1 MRGASMRSG
10 SSVGSGYPRAGWR
23 RHDLDLIRVQ
33 FCGPAATGSTVN
45 SRVMAIEPDFSPYGS
60 QTVTGPGWP
69 NVDEEALAAAAATY
83 ETLAAKIT
91 GTIVP
96 QQQGQLMQLSD
107 AWEGAGSLAATG
119 EASTIIGGHEANA
132 AHAAAIAGKLR
143 AMEATV
149 VKAKMLANTIAQ
161 EVQHE
166 CEALSAMPFS
176 NAQELVQSRIKM
188 GLSQN
193 IANVTAHTTELASTL
208 AVPPSIPFAGAAPSV
223 PGGKEAK
230 DTSEEAA
237 KQAGGGSQQAMQMMS
252 QMGSMAA
259 QLPMQLGQ
267 AVMAVPQQM
276 GQQLQQL
283 TSMFGSGGKAD
294 SLGAAGLPFS
304 SFSNHPLAGGS
315 GAGGGSGMVKA
326 ASLPGSGGTPLQ
338 TPQMANL
345 VGTKSVSTAPADG
358 AAAGSTAISGVV
370 STALGGGMG
379 AMAPM
384 MGLRGGGGGGTGAS
398 LGCPLFSNTVSTKV
412 TMMTGESGD

>member
-1 MRGASMRSG
+1 
-10 SSVGSGYPRAGWR
+10 
-23 RHDLDLIRVQ
+23 
-33 FCGPAATGSTVN
+33 
-45 SRVMAIEPDFSPYGS
+45 MAIPPDSSPYGG

-69 NVDEEALAAAAATY
+69 NVDEEMLAATAAKY
-83 ETLAAKIT
+83 EALAAKIT
-91 GTIVP
+91 GSIVP
-96 QQQGQLMQLSD
+96 QQQSQLMQLSD
-107 AWEGAGSLAATG
+107 TWEGAGSLAAAG
-119 EASTIIGGHEANA
+119 EATTIIGGHEANA

-193 IANVTAHTTELASTL
+193 IANVTAHTTELANTL
-208 AVPPSIPFAGAAPSV
+208 GVPPSIPFPGAPPV

-230 DTSEEAA
+230 DTAEEAGKSA
-237 KQAGGGSQQAMQMMS
+237 SDGSQQAMQMMS

-259 QLPMQLGQ
+259 QIPMQIGQ

-283 TSMFGSGGKAD
+283 TQPLQQLTSMFGSGGKAD
-294 SLGAAGLPFS
+294 GLGAAGLPFS
-304 SFSNHPLAGGS
+304 SFSNHPAAGGS

-326 ASLPGSGGTPLQ
+326 ASLPGSGGVPLQ
-338 TPQMANL
+338 TPQMSNL
-345 VGTKSVSTAPADG
+345 VGTKSVSTAPPEG
-358 AAAGSTAISGVV
+358 AAAGSTASGGV
-370 STALGGGMG
+370 APMAGGGGMG
-379 AMAPM
+379 GMAPM
-384 MGLRGGGGGGTGAS
+384 MGQRGDSGGTGAS
-398 LGCPLFSNTVSTKV
+398 LQVPSPL
-412 TMMTGESGD
+412 EHDLDEGDDDDDW

>member
-1 MRGASMRSG
+1 
-10 SSVGSGYPRAGWR
+10 
-23 RHDLDLIRVQ
+23 
-33 FCGPAATGSTVN
+33 
-45 SRVMAIEPDFSPYGS
+45 MAIEPDPSPYGS

-69 NVDEEALAAAAATY
+69 NVDEEMLAAAAAKY
-83 ETLAAKIT
+83 EALAAKIT
-91 GTIVP
+91 GSIVP
-96 QQQGQLMQLSD
+96 QQQGQLMKLSD
-107 AWEGAGSLAATG
+107 VWEGAGSLAATG
-119 EASTIIGGHEANA
+119 EATTIIGGHEANA

-176 NAQELVQSRIKM
+176 NAQELVQSRVKM

-223 PGGKEAK
+223 PGGKETK
-230 DTSEEAA
+230 DAAEETA

-259 QLPMQLGQ
+259 QIPMQLGQ

-283 TSMFGSGGKAD
+283 AQPLQQLMSTFGSGGKAD
-294 SLGAAGLPFS
+294 SLGATGLPFS

-315 GAGGGSGMVKA
+315 GAGGGSGLVKA

-338 TPQMANL
+338 TSQMANL
-345 VGTKSVSTAPADG
+345 VGTKSVSTAPAEG
-358 AAAGSTAISGVV
+358 AAAGSTATGGVAPMAAGSGM
-370 STALGGGMG
+370 GGMG
-379 AMAPM
+379 GMAPM
-384 MGLRGGGGGGTGAS
+384 MGQR
-398 LGCPLFSNTVSTKV
+398 
-412 TMMTGESGD
+412 GESGGTATSLGVPAPLEYDLDEGDDDDW

>member
-1 MRGASMRSG
+1 MSI
-10 SSVGSGYPRAGWR
+10 P
-23 RHDLDLIRVQ
+23 
-33 FCGPAATGSTVN
+33 
-45 SRVMAIEPDFSPYGS
+45 PDQSPYGS

-69 NVDEEALAAAAATY
+69 NVDEEMLAAAAATY
-83 ETLAAKIT
+83 EALAMRIT
-91 GTIVP
+91 GSIVP
-96 QQQGQLMQLSD
+96 QQHGQLMKLSD
-107 AWEGAGSLAATG
+107 VWEGAGSLAATG
-119 EASTIIGGHEANA
+119 EATTIIGGHEANA

-193 IANVTAHTTELASTL
+193 MANVTAHTTELANTL
-208 AVPPSIPFAGAAPSV
+208 GVPPSIPFPGAAPSV
-223 PGGKEAK
+223 PGGKETK
-230 DTSEEAA
+230 DTAEEAA
-237 KQAGGGSQQAMQMMS
+237 KQAGGGSQQAMQMLS

-276 GQQLQQL
+276 GQQLQQLSQPLQQL

-326 ASLPGSGGTPLQ
+326 ASLPGSGGMPLQ

-345 VGTKSVSTAPADG
+345 VGTKSVSTAPAEG
-358 AAAGSTAISGVV
+358 AAAGSTATGGVAPTASG
-370 STALGGGMG
+370 AGMG
-379 AMAPM
+379 GMAPM
-384 MGLRGGGGGGTGAS
+384 MGQRGDGGGGTSAS
-398 LGCPLFSNTVSTKV
+398 LAVPAPLEHDLDE
-412 TMMTGESGD
+412 GEDDDEW

>member
-1 MRGASMRSG
+1 
-10 SSVGSGYPRAGWR
+10 
-23 RHDLDLIRVQ
+23 
-33 FCGPAATGSTVN
+33 
-45 SRVMAIEPDFSPYGS
+45 MAIEPDPSPYGS

-69 NVDEEALAAAAATY
+69 NVDEEMLAEAAATY
-83 ETLAAKIT
+83 EALAAKIT
-91 GTIVP
+91 GSIVP
-96 QQQGQLMQLSD
+96 QQQAQMMKLSD
-107 AWEGAGSLAATG
+107 QWEGVGSLAATG
-119 EASTIIGGHEANA
+119 EATTIIGGHEANA
-132 AHAAAIAGKLR
+132 AHAAAIAMKLR

-166 CEALSAMPFS
+166 CEAIAAMPFS

-193 IANVTAHTTELASTL
+193 IANVTAHTTELANTL

-230 DTSEEAA
+230 DSSEEAA
-237 KQAGGGSQQAMQMMS
+237 KQAGGGSQQAMQMMG
-252 QMGSMAA
+252 QMASMAA
-259 QLPMQLGQ
+259 QIPMQLGQ

-283 TSMFGSGGKAD
+283 SQPLQQLMSTFGSGGKAD

-315 GAGGGSGMVKA
+315 GAGGGSGLVKA

-338 TPQMANL
+338 TSQMSKL
-345 VGTKSVSTAPADG
+345 TGTKAVSTAPPEG
-358 AAAGSTAISGVV
+358 AMAGSTATGGVAPT
-370 STALGGGMG
+370 SAGMGGMG
-379 AMAPM
+379 GMAPH
-384 MGLRGGGGGGTGAS
+384 MGQR
-398 LGCPLFSNTVSTKV
+398 
-412 TMMTGESGD
+412 GESGGTAASLAVPAPLEHDLDEGDDDDDW

>member
-1 MRGASMRSG
+1 M
-10 SSVGSGYPRAGWR
+10 P
-23 RHDLDLIRVQ
+23 I
-33 FCGPAATGSTVN
+33 P
-45 SRVMAIEPDFSPYGS
+45 PDKSPYGS
-60 QTVTGPGWP
+60 QTVMGPGWP
-69 NVDEEALAAAAATY
+69 NVDEEMLAAAAAKF
-83 ETLAAKIT
+83 EALATKISSS
-91 GTIVP
+91 IVP
-96 QQQGQLMQLSD
+96 QQQSQLMKLSD
-107 AWEGAGSLAATG
+107 VWEGAGSLAATG
-119 EASTIIGGHEANA
+119 EATSIIGGHEANA
-132 AHAAAIAGKLR
+132 AHAAAVAGKLR

-193 IANVTAHTTELASTL
+193 IANMTAHTTELAHTL
-208 AVPPSIPFAGAAPSV
+208 GVPPSIPFAGAPPGS
-223 PGGKEAK
+223 GGKEAK
-230 DTSEEAA
+230 DTTEEAS
-237 KQAGGGSQQAMQMMS
+237 KQAGRGSQQGMQMMS

-283 TSMFGSGGKAD
+283 AQPLQQLTSMFGSGGTAD

-326 ASLPGSGGTPLQ
+326 AALPGSGGVPLQ
-338 TPQMANL
+338 TSQMSNL
-345 VGTKSVSTAPADG
+345 VGTKSVSTAPQEG
-358 AAAGSTAISGVV
+358 AAAGATATGGV
-370 STALGGGMG
+370 APAAAGMGMGGMG
-379 AMAPM
+379 GMGM
-384 MGLRGGGGGGTGAS
+384 MGQR
-398 LGCPLFSNTVSTKV
+398 
-412 TMMTGESGD
+412 GESGGTSPGLTLPPLLDYDLAEDDVDEDW